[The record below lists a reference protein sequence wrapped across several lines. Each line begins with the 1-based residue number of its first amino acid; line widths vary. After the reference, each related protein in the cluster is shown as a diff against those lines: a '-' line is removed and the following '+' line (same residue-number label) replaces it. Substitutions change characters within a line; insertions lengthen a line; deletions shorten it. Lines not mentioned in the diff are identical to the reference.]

1 MCVCFIFI
9 FCKIKQNH
17 CSEFIVYMLVCMCVD
32 LGKSIRDYTELEGT
46 KRIKRT
52 EKERGR
58 EGERERDIE
67 RHREKKRN
75 TYYVWNT
82 LPVHCSGNVF
92 QCLLTAV
99 QCTLYSKQCIRYKGR
114 TKSSAH

>member
-1 MCVCFIFI
+1 MCV
-9 FCKIKQNH
+9 
-17 CSEFIVYMLVCMCVD
+17 Y

-46 KRIKRT
+46 KRIKRRET
-52 EKERGR
+52 EREREREREKER
-58 EGERERDIE
+58 ERE
-67 RHREKKRN
+67 REKKRN

-82 LPVHCSGNVF
+82 LPVHCTGNVF

-99 QCTLYSKQCIRYKGR
+99 QCPLYNKQCIRYKGR